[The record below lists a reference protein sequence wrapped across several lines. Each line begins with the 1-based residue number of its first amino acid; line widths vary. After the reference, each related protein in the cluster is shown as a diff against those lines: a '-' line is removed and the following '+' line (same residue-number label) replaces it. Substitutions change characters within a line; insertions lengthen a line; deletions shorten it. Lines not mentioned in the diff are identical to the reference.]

1 MNLSAAISGETL
13 LLFVL
18 GVFQLVLVLVL
29 LLKSKGSKHL
39 EQQLGVQVE
48 KTQALEY
55 QVNTLLTQMK
65 EEAEQTRSLFAR
77 NERDARKELMDSLR
91 QFEEATGRHL
101 EKIRISSDETARLS
115 REEVTTG
122 LKVMAASTEGRLDK
136 MRESMEEKI
145 RQMQENNQLKLEE
158 MRATVDEKL
167 HKTLETRL
175 GESFKQVSE
184 RLEQVHQGL
193 GEMQTLA
200 IGVGDLKKVLTNVK
214 TRGVLGEYQLENLLE
229 QLLTPDQ
236 YEKNIATRPNSN
248 DRVEFAVKMPGR
260 ETDGT
265 FVWLPLDAK
274 FPTED
279 YLELLDA
286 YEAGDTTGIQVFQK
300 KLGNRIKGEA
310 KSIRDKY
317 IEAPHTTDF
326 AILFLPFE
334 GLYAEVLRLN
344 LFETLQREYKVMI
357 AGPTTISAFLN
368 SMQMGFRTLVI
379 EKRTSEVWQLLGAVK
394 TEFHKFG
401 LVLDKTKKKLEEA
414 GKVIDTAGTR
424 TRAIERRLR
433 EVEELPLEDSRRL
446 LGSSGLE
453 ENEEEEEELFLEAVR
468 PEGEKRVYE

>member
-1 MNLSAAISGETL
+1 MNMETTL
-13 LLFVL
+13 LLAL
-18 GVFQLVLVLVL
+18 GALQLVLILVL
-29 LLKSKGSKHL
+29 LVKSGQTKNL
-39 EQQLGVQVE
+39 EQQLREQTG
-48 KTQALEY
+48 KTQAMEY
-55 QVNTLLTQMK
+55 QVNALVKQMK
-65 EEAEQTRSLFAR
+65 EEAQQTRDLFSR

-91 QFEEATGRHL
+91 QFEETTGRHL
-101 EKIRISSDETARLS
+101 EKIRTSSDDTAKQS
-115 REEVTTG
+115 REEVNSA
-122 LKVMAASTEGRLDK
+122 LKTLTDSTDKRLEK
-136 MRESMEEKI
+136 MRESVEEKV
-145 RQMQENNQLKLEE
+145 RQMQENNQQKLEE

-200 IGVGDLKKVLTNVK
+200 TGVGDLKKVLSNVK
-214 TRGVLGEYQLENLLE
+214 TRGILGEYQLENLLE

-236 YEKNIATRPNSN
+236 YEKNIATKPNSN

-260 ETDGT
+260 EVDGSC
-265 FVWLPLDAK
+265 VWLPMDAK

-279 YLELLDA
+279 YQQLLDA
-286 YEAGDTTGIQVFQK
+286 YETGDTAGIQEYQK
-300 KLGNRIKGEA
+300 KLSNRIKMEA

-344 LFETLQREYKVMI
+344 LFEIIQREHKVMI

-368 SMQMGFRTLVI
+368 SMQMGFRTLAI
-379 EKRTSEVWQLLGAVK
+379 EKRSSEVWQLLGAVK

-401 LVLDKTKKKLEEA
+401 AVLDKTRKKLDEA
-414 GKVIDTAGTR
+414 SKVIDTAGTR
-424 TRAIERRLR
+424 TRVIERRLR

-446 LGSSGLE
+446 LGNTELE
-453 ENEEEEEELFLEAVR
+453 EGEDEDLFLEEET
-468 PEGEKRVYE
+468 PEQGQRTFE

>member
-1 MNLSAAISGETL
+1 MTMENLLLLALGALQLVLILVLLVKSGET
-13 LLFVL
+13 
-18 GVFQLVLVLVL
+18 
-29 LLKSKGSKHL
+29 KKL
-39 EQQLGVQVE
+39 EQQLKEQTG
-48 KTQALEY
+48 KTQSMEY
-55 QVNTLLTQMK
+55 QVTALVKQMK
-65 EEAEQTRSLFAR
+65 EEAQQTRNLFSR

-91 QFEEATGRHL
+91 QFEETTGRHL
-101 EKIRISSDETARLS
+101 EKIRTSSDDTAKKS
-115 REEVTTG
+115 REEVNSA
-122 LKVMAASTEGRLDK
+122 LKNLTESTDHRLDK
-136 MRESMEEKI
+136 MRESVEEKV
-145 RQMQENNQLKLEE
+145 RQMQENNQQKLEE

-200 IGVGDLKKVLTNVK
+200 TGVGDLKKVLSNVK
-214 TRGVLGEYQLENLLE
+214 TRGILGEYQLENLLE
-229 QLLTPDQ
+229 QLLTTDQ
-236 YEKNIATRPNSN
+236 YEKNIATKPNSN

-260 ETDGT
+260 EADGPC
-265 FVWLPLDAK
+265 VWLPMDAK

-279 YLELLDA
+279 YQQLLDA
-286 YEAGDTTGIQVFQK
+286 YEAGDMEGIQEYQK
-300 KLGNRIKGEA
+300 KLSNRIKGEA

-368 SMQMGFRTLVI
+368 SMQMGFRTLAI
-379 EKRTSEVWQLLGAVK
+379 EKRSSEVWQLLGAVK

-401 LVLDKTKKKLEEA
+401 AVLDKTRKKLEEA

-446 LGSSGLE
+446 LGQTELE
-453 ENEEEEEELFLEAVR
+453 EAEEEEEELFLEEAK
-468 PEGEKRVYE
+468 PEEERQVFE

>member
-1 MNLSAAISGETL
+1 MNIDAVINGENSVL
-13 LLFVL
+13 LAL
-18 GVFQLVLVLVL
+18 GLMQLVLILGL
-29 LLKSKGSKHL
+29 LFKLNQARKLEKQLRKEQADKS
-39 EQQLGVQVE
+39 
-48 KTQALEY
+48 QAMEY
-55 QVNTLLTQMK
+55 QVSALVKQVR
-65 EEAEQTRSLFAR
+65 EEALETRSVFSR
-77 NERDARKELMDSLR
+77 QERDARKELMDSLR
-91 QFEEATGRHL
+91 QFEETTGRHL
-101 EKIRISSDETARLS
+101 EKIRDASNESAKVS
-115 REEVTTG
+115 REELNTALKSLGDTTE
-122 LKVMAASTEGRLDK
+122 SRLDK
-136 MRESMEEKI
+136 MRVSMEEKI
-145 RQMQENNQLKLEE
+145 HQMQENNQQKLEE

-200 IGVGDLKKVLTNVK
+200 TGVGDLKKVLSNVK
-214 TRGVLGEYQLENLLE
+214 TRGILGEYQLENLLE

-260 ETDGT
+260 EADGT

-279 YLELLDA
+279 YQQLLDA
-286 YEAGDTTGIQVFQK
+286 YESGDPTAIQAFQK

-317 IEAPHTTDF
+317 IEAPYTTDF

-344 LFETLQREYKVMI
+344 LFETLQREFKVMI

-368 SMQMGFRTLVI
+368 SMQMGFRTLAI

-401 LVLDKTKKKLEEA
+401 IVLDKTRKKLEEA

-453 ENEEEEEELFLEAVR
+453 EDDEDDLFREEDKH
-468 PEGEKRVYE
+468 EGEKRVFE

>member
-1 MNLSAAISGETL
+1 MNLPATMSGETL
-13 LLFVL
+13 LLLGL
-18 GVFQLVLVLVL
+18 GVLQLILVLVLVMKSN
-29 LLKSKGSKHL
+29 KSKDL
-39 EQQLGVQVE
+39 EQQLKGQMD
-48 KTQALEY
+48 KTQAMEY
-55 QVNTLLTQMK
+55 QMNTLTKQTK
-65 EEAEQTRSLFAR
+65 EEAEQTRNLFLR
-77 NERDARKELMDSLR
+77 NERDARKELLDSLR
-91 QFEEATGRHL
+91 QFEETTGRHL
-101 EKIRISSDETARLS
+101 EKIRTSSDETAKVS
-115 REEVTTG
+115 REELNSALKSLGDTT
-122 LKVMAASTEGRLDK
+122 ENRLEL
-136 MRESMEEKI
+136 MRVSMEEKV
-145 RQMQENNQLKLEE
+145 RQMQESNQQKLEE

-200 IGVGDLKKVLTNVK
+200 TGVGDLKKVLSNVK
-214 TRGVLGEYQLENLLE
+214 TRGILGEYQLENLLD

-279 YLELLDA
+279 YQQLLDA
-286 YEAGDTTGIQVFQK
+286 YEAGDPTAIQECQK

-317 IEAPHTTDF
+317 IEAPYTTDF

-368 SMQMGFRTLVI
+368 SMQMGFRTLAI

-401 LVLDKTKKKLEEA
+401 LVLDKTRKKLEEA

-446 LGSSGLE
+446 LGSNGLLE
-453 ENEEEEEELFLEAVR
+453 DEEEDLFREEDKQ
-468 PEGEKRVYE
+468 EGEKRVFE